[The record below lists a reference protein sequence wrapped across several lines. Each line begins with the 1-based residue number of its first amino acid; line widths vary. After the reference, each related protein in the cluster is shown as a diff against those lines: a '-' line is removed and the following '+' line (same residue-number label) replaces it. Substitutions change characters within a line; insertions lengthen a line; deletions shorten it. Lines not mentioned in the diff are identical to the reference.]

1 MDQREQFGVETAV
14 AESLEANVEYVDEA
28 DGDQIARHEVVEQ
41 SGEQEDQHTRGEGD
55 DSVEGQIDGEVFALL
70 SELNRY
76 IKHLRVVPFNRHMK
90 PAFGNGPPG
99 AGVIQPKSAGCS
111 LLPLSCP
118 VAVGLGCDLW
128 VQRSHLPTVRTPP
141 VTEPAPHP
149 QDPLAPHQHRLDTD
163 SRGGGHRPG
172 GIFHSEVSGGRSRG
186 GPFVIYSTTA
196 RSRRGIQGG
205 PMGNPV
211 KWFEVTGRDGD
222 ALQRFYSELFDW
234 KLDTNNPMNYGVVD
248 TGGGIGGG
256 VGQTTDGSAGA
267 TTFYVETDDVAAHL
281 KRAEAAG
288 GSIVLAETEVMQ
300 GTVIGLLADPEGHL
314 VGLLK
319 AQPE

>member
-1 MDQREQFGVETAV
+1 
-14 AESLEANVEYVDEA
+14 
-28 DGDQIARHEVVEQ
+28 
-41 SGEQEDQHTRGEGD
+41 
-55 DSVEGQIDGEVFALL
+55 
-70 SELNRY
+70 
-76 IKHLRVVPFNRHMK
+76 
-90 PAFGNGPPG
+90 
-99 AGVIQPKSAGCS
+99 
-111 LLPLSCP
+111 
-118 VAVGLGCDLW
+118 
-128 VQRSHLPTVRTPP
+128 
-141 VTEPAPHP
+141 
-149 QDPLAPHQHRLDTD
+149 
-163 SRGGGHRPG
+163 
-172 GIFHSEVSGGRSRG
+172 
-186 GPFVIYSTTA
+186 
-196 RSRRGIQGG
+196 
-205 PMGNPV
+205 MGNPV

-234 KLDTNNPMNYGVVD
+234 KLDTNNPMNYGIVD